1 MRLAAA
7 TRKERFL
14 EMQKEELLKDLKE
27 LFASCTGN
35 TVPAGKALEHCEGLV
50 IFEEPVFGVSR
61 ADDPIYRTFKE
72 KEVIGDNFLL
82 PAEWLAEA
90 RSVISFFLPFTETVK
105 RSNRGEPEKTSPEW
119 LHGRIEGQALITE
132 FTNRIKRYFEVRGS
146 KACVPATDPRFA
158 VRTTALP
165 EDDPKGVH
173 IASNW
178 SEWHVAYASGLGT
191 FSLTRGLITVKGVA
205 GRFGSV
211 IVSEEIGPDE
221 RPYTGVYD
229 YCSRCGACI
238 RRCPAGAISLEG
250 GKNQIRCKA
259 WMDLMKKRYAP
270 RYGCGKCQIGVPC
283 ESGIP
288 GKR

>member
-35 TVPAGKALEHCEGLV
+35 TVPADKALEHCEGLV

-119 LHGRIEGQALITE
+119 LHGRVRLLQPLRSLHPPLPGRRHQPGGRQKPDPLQSVDGSHEKTLRPAL
-132 FTNRIKRYFEVRGS
+132 RLRQ
-146 KACVPATDPRFA
+146 VPDRCLLRERDP
-158 VRTTALP
+158 
-165 EDDPKGVH
+165 G
-173 IASNW
+173 
-178 SEWHVAYASGLGT
+178 
-191 FSLTRGLITVKGVA
+191 
-205 GRFGSV
+205 
-211 IVSEEIGPDE
+211 EEMKE
-221 RPYTGVYD
+221 R
-229 YCSRCGACI
+229 
-238 RRCPAGAISLEG
+238 
-250 GKNQIRCKA
+250 Q
-259 WMDLMKKRYAP
+259 
-270 RYGCGKCQIGVPC
+270 
-283 ESGIP
+283 
-288 GKR
+288 